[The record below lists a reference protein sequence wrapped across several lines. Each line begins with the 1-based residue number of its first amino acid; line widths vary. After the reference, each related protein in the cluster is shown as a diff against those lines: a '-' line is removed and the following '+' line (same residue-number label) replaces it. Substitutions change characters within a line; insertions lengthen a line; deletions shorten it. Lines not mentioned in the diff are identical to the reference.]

1 MNDNK
6 ISINLQFKEY
16 EFRRAKAIG
25 SGGVIYTTKD
35 WIGKNVSLIP
45 VPYDVTDKMIEK
57 HRNHDGTI
65 EISIL
70 STHIINKEIK
80 DGTNV
85 GRAYIPKY
93 YIGYDFLI
101 IETPPI
107 NYV

>member
-1 MNDNK
+1 MQNEITLK
-6 ISINLQFKEY
+6 LKFKNY

-25 SGGVIYTTKD
+25 
-35 WIGKNVSLIP
+35 
-45 VPYDVTDKMIEK
+45 KMIEK

-65 EISIL
+65 EISLL
-70 STHIINKEIK
+70 STYIINKKIK

-85 GRAYIPKY
+85 GRAYIPKD

-107 NYV
+107 TYV

>member
-1 MNDNK
+1 MNE
-6 ISINLQFKEY
+6 IILTLRFKEY
-16 EFRRAKAIG
+16 EFRRAKPVG

-57 HRNHDGTI
+57 HRNHDGII
-65 EISIL
+65 EISL
-70 STHIINKEIK
+70 PSPHIINKEIK

-85 GRAYIPKY
+85 GRAYIPKD

-107 NYV
+107 TYV

>member
-1 MNDNK
+1 MQNEITVK
-6 ISINLQFKEY
+6 LKFKNY

-25 SGGVIYTTKD
+25 SGGVIYTTTD

-65 EISIL
+65 EISIP

-85 GRAYIPKY
+85 GRAYIPKD

>member
-1 MNDNK
+1 MMNE
-6 ISINLQFKEY
+6 IILTLRFKEY

-25 SGGVIYTTKD
+25 SGGVIYTTTN

-65 EISIL
+65 EISMP

-85 GRAYIPKY
+85 GRAYIPKD

-107 NYV
+107 NYI

>member
-1 MNDNK
+1 MQNEITLK
-6 ISINLQFKEY
+6 LKFKNY
-16 EFRRAKAIG
+16 ELRRAKAIG
-25 SGGVIYTTKD
+25 SGGIIYTTKD

-65 EISIL
+65 EISLL
-70 STHIINKEIK
+70 STYIINKKIK

-85 GRAYIPKY
+85 GRAYIPKD

-107 NYV
+107 TYV